1 LQSSSYLLKVGA
13 VSERTFLEEIHLKN
27 VGVITQANLEFAKG
41 LTVLTGETGAGKT
54 MVLTALNLVLGG
66 KSESSLVR
74 SGEDRLTASALFTI
88 PKKKIARFENLGIE
102 VEDGSLSISRSVTT
116 EGKSKAVASGV
127 SVSASVLSDAS
138 DYLVEIHG
146 QSSGLNIAKG
156 SKQRELLDRYAGSSF
171 ETMLTSY
178 QDHLNTYQ
186 NVKSRITELK
196 KNAASREE
204 SLAQLKLFNDSFL
217 KLKPLPDEL
226 GAIDDEISRL
236 SSVEELR
243 IAVTQAMQALES
255 EDSGVINAL
264 ALAKKSL
271 DAIKSKDS
279 KVEKF
284 SDDFNE
290 AFFVLADVVPELTS
304 YLESLEADPERL
316 DFLQERKSAINS
328 FIKKW
333 SNEGSADQG
342 LRDVIQKHSTISSS
356 LEDLT
361 GGEQRIAE
369 LEKELS
375 VCKKNL
381 VASAIEMTKERTNAA
396 QKLSSNVSNEMH
408 ALSMPHTN
416 LVIEV
421 ASPNYESG
429 LKEGDFTT
437 FGCDSVSMY
446 LQTHKDGPLVSLAKG
461 ASGGEMSRVMLAL
474 EVVLAASNPVG
485 TYVFDEVDAG
495 VGGAAAIEVGRRLH
509 ALSKD
514 AQVIVVTHL
523 PQVAAWGDQHYVVQ
537 KSSDG
542 TVVSSGVISVQGDER
557 VSEIARMLAGL
568 QDSSSAKEHAA
579 ELLNM
584 RLKE

>member
-1 LQSSSYLLKVGA
+1 M
-13 VSERTFLEEIHLKN
+13 SERTFLDEINLKN

-333 SNEGSADQG
+333 SNEGTADQG

-421 ASPNYESG
+421 TSPNYESG

-485 TYVFDEVDAG
+485 TYVFDEVDSG

>member
-1 LQSSSYLLKVGA
+1 M
-13 VSERTFLEEIHLKN
+13 SERTFLEEIHLKN

-88 PKKKIARFENLGIE
+88 PKKTIARFESLGIE

-381 VASAIEMTKERTNAA
+381 VASAIEMTKERTSAA
-396 QKLSSNVSNEMH
+396 QELSSNVSNEMH

>member
-1 LQSSSYLLKVGA
+1 M
-13 VSERTFLEEIHLKN
+13 SERTFLDEIHLKN

>member
-1 LQSSSYLLKVGA
+1 
-13 VSERTFLEEIHLKN
+13 VSERTFLDEIHLKN

-88 PKKKIARFENLGIE
+88 PKKKIARFESLGIE

-226 GAIDDEISRL
+226 GVIDDEISRL

-255 EDSGVINAL
+255 SDSGVINAL

-381 VASAIEMTKERTNAA
+381 VASAIEMTKERTSAA
-396 QKLSSNVSNEMH
+396 QELSSNVSNEMH

-568 QDSSSAKEHAA
+568 QESSSAKEHAA

>member
-1 LQSSSYLLKVGA
+1 M
-13 VSERTFLEEIHLKN
+13 SERTFLEEIHLKN

-74 SGEDRLTASALFTI
+74 SGEDRLTASALFSI
-88 PKKKIARFENLGIE
+88 PKKKIARFESLGIE

-255 EDSGVINAL
+255 EDRGVINAL

>member
-1 LQSSSYLLKVGA
+1 
-13 VSERTFLEEIHLKN
+13 
-27 VGVITQANLEFAKG
+27 
-41 LTVLTGETGAGKT
+41 

-74 SGEDRLTASALFTI
+74 SGEDRLTASALFSI
-88 PKKKIARFENLGIE
+88 PKKKVLGFEELGIE
-102 VEDGSLSISRSVTT
+102 IEDGSLSISRSVTT

-127 SVSASVLSDAS
+127 NVSASALSDVS
-138 DYLVEIHG
+138 EHLVEIHG

-156 SKQRELLDRYAGSSF
+156 SKQRELLDRFAGSS
-171 ETMLTSY
+171 LQNVLAIY
-178 QDHLNTYQ
+178 QEHLSTYQ
-186 NVKSRITELK
+186 HTKNRIQELK
-196 KNAASREE
+196 KNTASREE
-204 SLAQLKLFNDSFL
+204 SLAQLKLFSESFT
-217 KLKPLPDEL
+217 KLKPVADEL
-226 GAIDDEISRL
+226 SAIDDEISRL

-255 EDSGVINAL
+255 EDSGVIGAL

-271 DAIKSKDS
+271 DAVKSKDS

-290 AFFVLADVVPELTS
+290 AFFVLADVVPDLTS
-304 YLESLEADPERL
+304 YLQSLEADPERL
-316 DFLQERKSAINS
+316 DFLQERKSALNT

-333 SNEGSADQG
+333 SSEVTAEQG
-342 LRDVIQKHSTISSS
+342 LKDVIQKYSTISSS
-356 LEDLT
+356 LEDLS
-361 GGEQRIAE
+361 GGEERIAE
-369 LEKELS
+369 LEKELTAA
-375 VCKKNL
+375 KKSL
-381 VASAIEMTKERTNAA
+381 VGSAKKLTEERTKSA
-396 QKLSSNVSNEMH
+396 QKLSFKVSEEMH

-421 ASPNYESG
+421 TPPNYESG
-429 LKEGDFTT
+429 LKESDFTT
-437 FGCDSVSMY
+437 FGCDGVSMF
-446 LQTHKDGPLVSLAKG
+446 LQTHKDGPLVSLSKG

-509 ALSKD
+509 ALSKN

-523 PQVAAWGDQHYVVQ
+523 PQVAAWGDQHYVVE
-537 KSSDG
+537 KSTDG
-542 TVVSSGVISVQGDER
+542 TVVSSGVTSVQGEDR
-557 VSEIARMLAGL
+557 ISEIARMLAGL
-568 QDSSSAKEHAA
+568 QESSSAKEHAA

-584 RLKE
+584 RLQG

>member
-1 LQSSSYLLKVGA
+1 M
-13 VSERTFLEEIHLKN
+13 SERTFLEEIHLKN
-27 VGVITQANLEFAKG
+27 VGVITQANLEFTKG

-88 PKKKIARFENLGIE
+88 PKKTIARFESLGIE

-381 VASAIEMTKERTNAA
+381 VASAIEMTKERTNVA
-396 QKLSSNVSNEMH
+396 QELSSNVSNEMH

-421 ASPNYESG
+421 TSPNYESG

>member
-1 LQSSSYLLKVGA
+1 M
-13 VSERTFLEEIHLKN
+13 SERTFLEEIHLKN

-316 DFLQERKSAINS
+316 DFLQERKSAINA

-333 SNEGSADQG
+333 SNEGTADQG

-421 ASPNYESG
+421 TSPNYESG

>member
-1 LQSSSYLLKVGA
+1 M
-13 VSERTFLEEIHLKN
+13 SERTFLDEINLKN

-88 PKKKIARFENLGIE
+88 PKKKIACFESLGIE

-381 VASAIEMTKERTNAA
+381 VASAIEMTKERTSAA
-396 QKLSSNVSNEMH
+396 QELSSNVSNEMH

-421 ASPNYESG
+421 TSPNYESG

-568 QDSSSAKEHAA
+568 QESSSAKEHAA

>member
-1 LQSSSYLLKVGA
+1 M
-13 VSERTFLEEIHLKN
+13 SERTFLEEIHLKN
-27 VGVITQANLEFAKG
+27 IGVITHASLEFDKG

-74 SGEDRLTASALFTI
+74 SGEDRLTASALFSI
-88 PKKKIARFENLGIE
+88 PKKKVLGFEELGIE
-102 VEDGSLSISRSVTT
+102 IEDGSLSISRSVTT

-127 SVSASVLSDAS
+127 NVSASALSDVS
-138 DYLVEIHG
+138 EHLVEIHG

-156 SKQRELLDRYAGSSF
+156 SKQRELLDRFAGSS
-171 ETMLTSY
+171 LQNVLAIY
-178 QDHLNTYQ
+178 QEHLSTYQ
-186 NVKSRITELK
+186 HTKNRIQELK
-196 KNAASREE
+196 KNTASREE
-204 SLAQLKLFNDSFL
+204 SLAQLKLFSESFT
-217 KLKPLPDEL
+217 KLKPVADEL
-226 GAIDDEISRL
+226 SAIDDEISRL

-255 EDSGVINAL
+255 EDSGVIGAL

-271 DAIKSKDS
+271 DAVKSKDS

-290 AFFVLADVVPELTS
+290 AFFVLADVVPDLTS
-304 YLESLEADPERL
+304 YLQSLEADPERL
-316 DFLQERKSAINS
+316 DFLQDRKSALNT

-333 SNEGSADQG
+333 SSEVTAEQG
-342 LRDVIQKHSTISSS
+342 LKDVIQKYSTISSS
-356 LEDLT
+356 LEDLS
-361 GGEQRIAE
+361 GGEERIAE
-369 LEKELS
+369 LEKELTAA
-375 VCKKNL
+375 KKSL
-381 VASAIEMTKERTNAA
+381 VGSAKKLTEERTKSA
-396 QKLSSNVSNEMH
+396 QKLSFKVSEEMH

-421 ASPNYESG
+421 TPPNYESG
-429 LKEGDFTT
+429 LKESDFTT
-437 FGCDSVSMY
+437 FGCDGVSMF
-446 LQTHKDGPLVSLAKG
+446 LQTHKDGPLVSLSKG

-509 ALSKD
+509 ALSKN

-523 PQVAAWGDQHYVVQ
+523 PQVAAWGDQHYVVE
-537 KSSDG
+537 KSTDG
-542 TVVSSGVISVQGDER
+542 TVVSSGVTSVQGEDR
-557 VSEIARMLAGL
+557 ISEIARMLAGL
-568 QDSSSAKEHAA
+568 QESSSAKEHAA

-584 RLKE
+584 RLQG